1 MCFLFCLLACLL
13 VRFNARCRG
22 KKKASF
28 SRASSSVKGCSFFF
42 FFLLLL
48 LLRRVFAHF
57 PAYFSNYHYSL
68 EVNTDALLEAAP
80 QQYHKRCDGC
90 YLGSRTTTPHPFFF
104 LVSAEESMIQ
114 PPFFSSLVL
123 FIPPLIHHHSKPS
136 LTSRYAAPLHLFAK
150 LQQQR
155 TMRQALSFFFF
166 FYIPKQTKRRSPTR
180 TCVT

>member
-1 MCFLFCLLACLL
+1 MHISQLTFLTIIILSKLTLTHCS
-13 VRFNARCRG
+13 RQHRSSITNA
-22 KKKASF
+22 AM
-28 SRASSSVKGCSFFF
+28 AVTW
-42 FFLLLL
+42 
-48 LLRRVFAHF
+48 V
-57 PAYFSNYHYSL
+57 
-68 EVNTDALLEAAP
+68 AAP
-80 QQYHKRCDGC
+80 RHHI
-90 YLGSRTTTPHPFFF
+90 LFFF

-166 FYIPKQTKRRSPTR
+166 FTSQNKRNEE
-180 TCVT
+180 VQLAHV

>member
-1 MCFLFCLLACLL
+1 MHISQLTFLTIIILSKLTLTHCS
-13 VRFNARCRG
+13 RQHRSSITNA
-22 KKKASF
+22 AM
-28 SRASSSVKGCSFFF
+28 AVTW
-42 FFLLLL
+42 
-48 LLRRVFAHF
+48 V
-57 PAYFSNYHYSL
+57 
-68 EVNTDALLEAAP
+68 AAP
-80 QQYHKRCDGC
+80 RHHI
-90 YLGSRTTTPHPFFF
+90 LFFF

-166 FYIPKQTKRRSPTR
+166 FLHPKTNETKKSNSHM
-180 TCVT
+180 CNINLYYCF